1 MSNFVNIRIGEDLLL
16 EPSLDL
22 LVRKLVMVRPSFMF
36 KPRLSKGDGSPATYA
51 NSCSGAEGAPNGKR
65 YLHEVN
71 VYDDNHVV
79 GLVGV
84 GRNYGRTRPDHPVK
98 YEISSWRIDGTRG
111 DRNKTVT
118 VKVGRAVALV
128 KKYFFCLSTKELNEK
143 NYTRAIHE
151 YDLCTRN
158 LMLPIDR
165 NQLIKS
171 VTALQKYVYRT
182 VQNLPVGDRLQ
193 RSIDAT
199 FTSESYIKA
208 MGEYDLGRYMLRGLG
223 HPIGGSIGAP
233 APRVFKV
240 LSKYGNDYLY
250 FAGDNYGCGPAEDRQ
265 LARSSFEEL
274 HPAWQDRLA
283 VLQLVKDNELVRD
296 VGFRVEEGLYVI
308 VYPAD

>member
-16 EPSLDL
+16 DPSLDL

-36 KPRLSKGDGSPATYA
+36 KPRLTKIDGSPLTYA
-51 NSCSGAEGAPNGKR
+51 NSCMSTSAPDGKR

-79 GLVGV
+79 GLVRV
-84 GRNYGRTRPDHPVK
+84 DRNYGRTRSAYAVK
-98 YEISSWRIDGTRG
+98 YEVSSWRIDGKRG
-111 DRNKTVT
+111 DPNKTVT
-118 VKVGRAVALV
+118 VKVEKAVALV

-143 NYTRAIHE
+143 NYTRAMHE

-208 MGEYDLGRYMLRGLG
+208 MGEYDLGKYMSRGLG
-223 HPIGGSIGAP
+223 RPIGGSIGAP
-233 APRVFKV
+233 PDRVFKV

-250 FAGDNYGCGPAEDRQ
+250 FGEDKQ
-265 LARSSFEEL
+265 LEL

-283 VLQLVKDNELVRD
+283 VLQLVKDEELVRD

-308 VYPAD
+308 VYPVDLAGFPL

>member
-16 EPSLDL
+16 DPSLDL
-22 LVRKLVMVRPSFMF
+22 LVRKLVMVRPSFVF
-36 KPRLSKGDGSPATYA
+36 KPRLSKVDGSPSTYA
-51 NSCSGAEGAPNGKR
+51 NSCISTSAPDGKK

-79 GLVGV
+79 GLLRVE
-84 GRNYGRTRPDHPVK
+84 RNYGRTRSEYAVK
-98 YEISSWRIDGTRG
+98 YEVSSWRIDGKRG
-111 DRNKTVT
+111 DPNKTVT
-118 VKVGRAVALV
+118 VKVEKAVALV

-143 NYTRAIHE
+143 NYTRALHE

-158 LMLPIDR
+158 LMVPIDR

-171 VTALQKYVYRT
+171 VTSLQKYVYRT
-182 VQNLPVGDRLQ
+182 VQGIPVGDRLQ
-193 RSIDAT
+193 RNIDAT

-208 MGEYDLGRYMLRGLG
+208 MCEYDLGRHMTRGLG
-223 HPIGGSIGAP
+223 RPIGGSIGATP
-233 APRVFKV
+233 GRVFKV
-240 LSKYGNDYLY
+240 LSKFGNDYLY
-250 FAGDNYGCGPAEDRQ
+250 FAGDKPAEDKQ
-265 LARSSFEEL
+265 LARSPFEEL

-283 VLQLVKDNELVRD
+283 VLQLVKDEELVRD

>member
-16 EPSLDL
+16 EPSLYL
-22 LVRKLVMVRPSFMF
+22 LVRKLVMVRPSFVF
-36 KPRLSKGDGSPATYA
+36 KPRLTKTDGSPYTYA
-51 NSCSGAEGAPNGKR
+51 NSCSGAEGAPDGKR

-79 GLVGV
+79 GLVRV
-84 GRNYGRTRPDHPVK
+84 ERNYGRTRSAYAVK
-98 YEISSWRIDGTRG
+98 YEVSSWRIDGKRG
-111 DRNKTVT
+111 DPNKTVT
-118 VKVGRAVALV
+118 VKVEKAVALV

-143 NYTRAIHE
+143 NYTRAMHE
-151 YDLCTRN
+151 YDQCTRT

-208 MGEYDLGRYMLRGLG
+208 MSEYDLGRYMSRSLG
-223 HPIGGSIGAP
+223 RPIGGSIGAP
-233 APRVFKV
+233 PDRVFKV

-250 FAGDNYGCGPAEDRQ
+250 FGEDKQ

-283 VLQLVKDNELVRD
+283 VLQLVKDEELVRD

-308 VYPAD
+308 AYPVDIAGFPL